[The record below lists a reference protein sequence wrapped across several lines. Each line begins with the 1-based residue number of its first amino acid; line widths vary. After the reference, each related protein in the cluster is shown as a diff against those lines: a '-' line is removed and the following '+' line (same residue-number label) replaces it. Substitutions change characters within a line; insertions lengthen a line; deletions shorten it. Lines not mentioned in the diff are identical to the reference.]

1 MSETEHFM
9 EDARKSFRLAS
20 TAQGIDQM
28 ESYAKMGREYMQ
40 LVRTVSK
47 ISKVERTSILPT
59 LWPKPR
65 GTTG

>member
-1 MSETEHFM
+1 MSETAHFM

-40 LVRTVSK
+40 LVRTASK
-47 ISKVERTSILPT
+47 AEGTAILPT
-59 LWPKPR
+59 LWPKIG
-65 GTTG
+65 GTIG